1 METKMTKGHSNLT
14 LLKELNSTIKRL
26 SIYPADHPAVKLV
39 LKETSELFQE
49 FFKTKT
55 EIVLGKVEN
64 KLVLEGETLDANVIS
79 EKVWNTLEKQ
89 KIKSISFCQG
99 LSEEELKSFLEFFLK
114 KDEEDLSVYL
124 QKNKIS
130 HLKLNRLHYEVV
142 SDDEKVVKAEL
153 MDKLQLKGELS
164 RVIREHPELLKD
176 ILLGKL
182 IQKEKLQML
191 YKETA
196 LPSSQ
201 EDEGKGSGSSGSGG
215 GGWGEGGGEGIGGGI
230 DLKKSLE
237 DLKAEIE
244 NLSDDEILTLL
255 TYQLKQSFQN
265 IPQNKE
271 SSDEALQMVKKV
283 LENRDKRK
291 LLPQLKEL
299 LSGYG
304 IIDEKYFDL
313 LINESYQKKEEIVF
327 SALQF
332 LEELEKN
339 RIEKKILE
347 EKIKGILHS
356 PDEKLKKKIIDTL
369 MEKLD
374 SKDDSLRQD
383 SVAVLKKMIELS
395 ISEEREEDFVYIKD
409 KLLGMPEDTLASLRF
424 YRGYFELL
432 PLLFTNLVR
441 KRNLEELN
449 RFLSKIKLQIKDK
462 ETLPLWGKLKTDFVT
477 EISTEQNLNLL
488 LKPAM
493 ADFNAQKGKEL
504 EEVLENLDG
513 REVAQKL
520 LEIFTVEQRN
530 VRLWALRVLITL
542 GEDSVEAIS
551 LYFTGA
557 DDFKKGKD
565 QARLEDKSWYWIRNV
580 LFVLGNIESQKAV
593 DILWDF
599 KNSPDPRVRLE
610 VLKALEKKKGE
621 KVNQI
626 LAELLRDKEEEVRK
640 KALNLISASGEKEF
654 IPALKDAFF
663 KGHLDRKRLFAAM
676 VKIGEEDCRDFALRL
691 IVEESLFSGDIPKKE
706 KEELQLSALN
716 LLENNLDEKIF
727 RALESHLRKRRKGLL
742 GILHRD
748 EVNGKIAKILSLRDK
763 EINASRL

>member
-1 METKMTKGHSNLT
+1 MDTKMTRGHSNLT

-64 KLVLEGETLDANVIS
+64 KLVLEGETLDANLIS

-89 KIKSISFCQG
+89 KIKSISFLKW
-99 LSEEELKSFLEFFLK
+99 LSQEELRSFLEFFLK
-114 KDEEDLSVYL
+114 KEEEDLSAYL
-124 QKNKIS
+124 QKNKIT
-130 HLKLNRLHYEVV
+130 HLRLNQLHYEVV

-215 GGWGEGGGEGIGGGI
+215 GGWGEGGGEGIGVGI
-230 DLKKSLE
+230 DLKKTLE
-237 DLKAEIE
+237 DLKAEIYS
-244 NLSDDEILTLL
+244 LSDDEILALL

-265 IPQNKE
+265 MPQNKE
-271 SSDEALQMVKKV
+271 SSDEALQMVKKA
-283 LENRDKRK
+283 LEKRDKRK

-299 LSGYG
+299 LSSYG
-304 IIDEKYFDL
+304 IIDERYFDL
-313 LINESYQKKEEIVF
+313 LINELYQKEEEIVF

-339 RIEKKILE
+339 RIEKKNLE

-369 MEKLD
+369 IEKLD
-374 SKDDSLRQD
+374 SKDNSLRQD
-383 SVAVLKKMIELS
+383 SIAVLKKMIELS
-395 ISEEREEDFVYIKD
+395 SSEEKEEDFVYIKD
-409 KLLGMPEDTLASLRF
+409 KLLGMPEDTLASFRF
-424 YRGYFELL
+424 YQGYFELL
-432 PLLFTNLVR
+432 PLLFSNLA
-441 KRNLEELN
+441 KKGNLQGLS
-449 RFLSKIKLQIKDK
+449 RFLSKIRQNNKDK
-462 ETLPLWGKLKTDFVT
+462 EELPELGKLKTDFVT

-488 LKPAM
+488 LKPAI
-493 ADFNAQKGKEL
+493 ADFNTQRGKEL
-504 EEVLENLDG
+504 EEILENLEK
-513 REVAQKL
+513 RKVAQKL

-530 VRLWALRVLITL
+530 VRLWALRVLSTM
-542 GEDSVEAIS
+542 GEDSIETIS
-551 LYFTGA
+551 LFFTSE
-557 DDFKKGKD
+557 DDFKKRKD
-565 QARLEDKSWYWIRNV
+565 QGILADESWYRIRNM

-593 DILWDF
+593 DLLWDF

-626 LAELLRDKEEEVRK
+626 LAELLKDKEEEVHK

-663 KGHLDRKRLFAAM
+663 KGHLDRKKLFAAM

-691 IVEESLFSGDIPKKE
+691 IVEESLFSGNIPKKE
-706 KEELQLSALN
+706 KEELQLTALN

-748 EVNGKIAKILSLRDK
+748 DVSGRIAKILSLRDK

>member
-1 METKMTKGHSNLT
+1 MTKGHSNLT

-49 FFKTKT
+49 FFKTT
-55 EIVLGKVEN
+55 NEIILGKVEN

-89 KIKSISFCQG
+89 KIKSISFLKG
-99 LSEEELKSFLEFFLK
+99 LSQEELRSFLEFFLK
-114 KDEEDLSVYL
+114 KEEEDLSVYL

-153 MDKLQLKGELS
+153 MDKLQLKSELS

-176 ILLGKL
+176 ILLGK
-182 IQKEKLQML
+182 IIEQEKLQML

-196 LPSSQ
+196 LLSSQ

-215 GGWGEGGGEGIGGGI
+215 EGWGEGEGTGGGI
-230 DLKKSLE
+230 DLQKSLE

-244 NLSDDEILTLL
+244 NLSDDEILALL

-304 IIDEKYFDL
+304 IIDERYFDL

-339 RIEKKILE
+339 RIEKKNLE

-356 PDEKLKKKIIDTL
+356 PDDKLKKKIIDTL
-369 MEKLD
+369 IEKLD
-374 SKDDSLRQD
+374 SKDDSFRQD

-441 KRNLEELN
+441 KGNLEELN
-449 RFLSKIKLQIKDK
+449 RFLDKINLNTEDK
-462 ETLPLWGKLKTDFVT
+462 ETLPELGKLKNDFVT

-551 LYFTGA
+551 LYFTSA

-565 QARLEDKSWYWIRNV
+565 QDLLADESWYKIRNS

-593 DILWDF
+593 DLLWDF

-626 LAELLRDKEEEVRK
+626 LAELLRDKEEEVHK

-663 KGHLDRKRLFAAM
+663 KGHLDRKKLFAAM

-691 IVEESLFSGDIPKKE
+691 IAEESLFSGNIPKKE
-706 KEELQLSALN
+706 KEELQLTALN

-727 RALESHLRKRRKGLL
+727 RALESYLRKRRKGLL
-742 GILHRD
+742 RILHRD
-748 EVNGKIAKILSLRDK
+748 EVSGRIAKILSLRDK

>member
-1 METKMTKGHSNLT
+1 METKMTRVHSNLT

-64 KLVLEGETLDANVIS
+64 KLVLEGETLDANLIS

-89 KIKSISFCQG
+89 KIKSISFLKG
-99 LSEEELKSFLEFFLK
+99 LSQEELRTFLEFFLK
-114 KDEEDLSVYL
+114 KEEEDLSDYL
-124 QKNKIS
+124 QKNKIT

-142 SDDEKVVKAEL
+142 SDDEKVVKAEF
-153 MDKLQLKGELS
+153 MEKMQLKGELS

-176 ILLGKL
+176 ILLGK
-182 IQKEKLQML
+182 IIEQEKLRML
-191 YKETA
+191 YKKA
-196 LPSSQ
+196 GSPSSQ
-201 EDEGKGSGSSGSGG
+201 EGGEKSSGSSGSGG
-215 GGWGEGGGEGIGGGI
+215 GGWSEGEGIGGGI
-230 DLKKSLE
+230 DLKKTLE
-237 DLKAEIE
+237 DLKAEID
-244 NLSDDEILTLL
+244 NLTDDEILALL

-265 IPQNKE
+265 MPQDKE
-271 SSDEALQMVKKV
+271 SSDEALQMVKKA
-283 LENRDKRK
+283 LEKRDKRK

-304 IIDEKYFDL
+304 IIDERYFDL
-313 LINESYQKKEEIVF
+313 LINESYQNKEEIVL
-327 SALQF
+327 SALHF

-339 RIEKKILE
+339 RIEKKNLE

-369 MEKLD
+369 LEKLD
-374 SKDDSLRQD
+374 SKDDLLRQD
-383 SVAVLKKMIELS
+383 SVTVLKKMIELS
-395 ISEEREEDFVYIKD
+395 ISEEKEEDFVYIKD
-409 KLLGMPEDTLASLRF
+409 KLLGMSEDTLSSLRF

-441 KRNLEELN
+441 KGNLEELN
-449 RFLSKIKLQIKDK
+449 RFLSKIKLNTEDK
-462 ETLPLWGKLKTDFVT
+462 ETLPELGKLKADFVT

-488 LKPAM
+488 LKPAI

-504 EEVLENLDG
+504 EEVLANLDG

-551 LYFTGA
+551 LYFTSA

-565 QARLEDKSWYWIRNV
+565 QGALADESWYRIRNT
-580 LFVLGNIESQKAV
+580 LFVLGNIESQKTV
-593 DILWDF
+593 DLLWDF
-599 KNSPDPRVRLE
+599 KNNPDPRVRLE

-626 LAELLRDKEEEVRK
+626 LAELLKDKEEEVYK

-654 IPALKDAFF
+654 IPVLKDAFF
-663 KGHLDRKRLFAAM
+663 KGYLDRKKLFAAM
-676 VKIGEEDCRDFALRL
+676 VKMGEEDCRDFALKL
-691 IVEESLFSGDIPKKE
+691 VVDESFLGGNIPKKE
-706 KEELQLSALN
+706 KEELQLTALN
-716 LLENNLDEKIF
+716 LLEGSPDGKIF

-748 EVNGKIAKILSLRDK
+748 EVSGRIAKILSIRDK

>member
-1 METKMTKGHSNLT
+1 MTKGHSNLT
-14 LLKELNSTIKRL
+14 LLKGLNSTIKRL

-64 KLVLEGETLDANVIS
+64 KLVLEGETLDANLIS

-89 KIKSISFCQG
+89 KIKSISFLKG
-99 LSEEELKSFLEFFLK
+99 LSQEELRSFLEFFLK
-114 KDEEDLSVYL
+114 KEEGDLSDYL
-124 QKNKIS
+124 QKNKIT
-130 HLKLNRLHYEVV
+130 HLKLNQLHYEVV
-142 SDDEKVVKAEL
+142 SDDEKVVKTEL
-153 MDKLQLKGELS
+153 VDKLKLKGELS

-196 LPSSQ
+196 LPSSLG
-201 EDEGKGSGSSGSGG
+201 DGDKGSGSSGSGGGKG

-230 DLKKSLE
+230 DLKKTLE
-237 DLKAEIE
+237 DLKGEIDS
-244 NLSDDEILTLL
+244 LSDDEILALL
-255 TYQLKQSFQN
+255 TYQMRQSFQN
-265 IPQNKE
+265 MPQDKE
-271 SSDEALQMVKKV
+271 SSDEALQMVKKT
-283 LENRDKRK
+283 LEKRDKRK

-304 IIDEKYFDL
+304 IIDERYFDL
-313 LINESYQKKEEIVF
+313 LINESYQNKEEIAF
-327 SALQF
+327 SALHF
-332 LEELEKN
+332 LEELEKD
-339 RIEKKILE
+339 RIEKKNLE

-356 PDEKLKKKIIDTL
+356 PDEKLKKRIIDIL
-369 MEKLD
+369 LEKLD
-374 SKDDSLRQD
+374 SKDDLLRQD
-383 SVAVLKKMIELS
+383 SVTVLKKMIELS
-395 ISEEREEDFVYIKD
+395 LSEEKDKDFVYIKD
-409 KLLGMPEDTLASLRF
+409 KLLGMSEDTLSSLRF

-441 KRNLEELN
+441 KGNLKELN
-449 RFLSKIKLQIKDK
+449 RFLSKIKLNVKDK
-462 ETLPLWGKLKTDFVT
+462 EALPELKRLKADFVT

-488 LKPAM
+488 LKPAI

-504 EEVLENLDG
+504 EEVLANLDG

-551 LYFTGA
+551 LYFTSA
-557 DDFKKGKD
+557 DDFKKRKD
-565 QARLEDKSWYWIRNV
+565 QGALGDESWYRIRNT

-593 DILWDF
+593 DLLWDF
-599 KNSPDPRVRLE
+599 KNNPDPRVRLE

-626 LAELLRDKEEEVRK
+626 LTELLKDKEEEVHK
-640 KALNLISASGEKEF
+640 KALNLISASAEKEL
-654 IPALKDAFF
+654 IPVLKDAFF
-663 KGHLDRKRLFAAM
+663 KGSLDRKKLFAAM
-676 VKIGEEDCRDFALRL
+676 VKIGEKDCRDFALKL
-691 IVEESLFSGDIPKKE
+691 VVDESFLGGNIPKKE
-706 KEELQLSALN
+706 KEELQLTALS
-716 LLENNLDEKIF
+716 LLEGSPDGKIF
-727 RALESHLRKRRKGLL
+727 RALESHLRKRKKGLL
-742 GILHRD
+742 GILYRD
-748 EVNGKIAKILSLRDK
+748 EVSGRIVKILSLRDK

>member
-26 SIYPADHPAVKLV
+26 SIYPADHPAVKHV

-64 KLVLEGETLDANVIS
+64 KLVLEGETLDANLIS

-114 KDEEDLSVYL
+114 KEEEDLSAYL

-130 HLKLNRLHYEVV
+130 HLKLNRLHYEVI

-153 MDKLQLKGELS
+153 MDKMQLKSELS

-176 ILLGKL
+176 ILLGK
-182 IQKEKLQML
+182 IIEKEKLQML
-191 YKETA
+191 YKGTG
-196 LPSSQ
+196 LSSSQ
-201 EDEGKGSGSSGSGG
+201 GGGERGLGVSGSGAEGWDG
-215 GGWGEGGGEGIGGGI
+215 GKGEGMGEGI

-244 NLSDDEILTLL
+244 SLSDDEILTLL

-271 SSDEALQMVKKV
+271 SPDEALQMVKRA
-283 LENRDKRK
+283 LEKRDKQK

-313 LINESYQKKEEIVF
+313 LINESYQKKEENVF
-327 SALQF
+327 SALHF
-332 LEELEKN
+332 LEELEQN
-339 RIEKKILE
+339 RIEKKNLE

-369 MEKLD
+369 IEKLD
-374 SKDDSLRQD
+374 SRDDLLRQD
-383 SVAVLKKMIELS
+383 SVAVLKKMIGLS
-395 ISEEREEDFVYIKD
+395 SSEEKEEDFVYIKE
-409 KLLGMPEDTLASLRF
+409 KLLEVPWENVVSLRF
-424 YRGYFELL
+424 YQGYFEIL
-432 PLLFTNLVR
+432 PLLFSGLNRRGNLKELKEFLDKVNLGIRGKEKMPELVR
-441 KRNLEELN
+441 L
-449 RFLSKIKLQIKDK
+449 KIAFRDQ
-462 ETLPLWGKLKTDFVT
+462 
-477 EISTEQNLNLL
+477 ISTEHNLNLL
-488 LKPAM
+488 IQPM
-493 ADFNAQKGKEL
+493 IIDFNAQKGKEL
-504 EEVLENLDG
+504 EEVLENLEK
-513 REVAQKL
+513 RKVAQKL
-520 LEIFTVEQRN
+520 LEIFTVEQRS
-530 VRLWALRVLITL
+530 VRLWALRVLSSL
-542 GEDSVEAIS
+542 GEDSAEAIS
-551 LYFTGA
+551 LYFTSA

-565 QARLEDKSWYWIRNV
+565 QGLLADESWYRIRNT
-580 LFVLGNIESQKAV
+580 LFVLGNIESQKAL
-593 DILWDF
+593 DLLWDF

-626 LAELLRDKEEEVRK
+626 LAELLRDKEEEVHK
-640 KALNLISASGEKEF
+640 KALNLISAFGEKEF
-654 IPALKDAFF
+654 IPVLKDAFF
-663 KGHLDRKRLFAAM
+663 KGHLDKKKLFAAM
-676 VKIGEEDCRDFALRL
+676 VKIGKEDCQDFALKL
-691 IVEESLFSGDIPKKE
+691 VADESFLPANVLKKE
-706 KEELQLSALN
+706 KEELQMMALS
-716 LLENNLDEKIF
+716 LLESYSGPKVFE
-727 RALESHLRKRRKGLL
+727 ALEGYLRKRKKGLL

-748 EVNGKIAKILSLRDK
+748 EVSGRIARILSLKDK
-763 EINASRL
+763 EINASRF